1 MNLQNLSDVIPNG
14 LEKYMA
20 FMINKNL
27 LFIDGMQFMSSS
39 LEKLVKN
46 LANNDFKYLIEKCS
60 SKNLELLKEK
70 DAYSYKYVGRFERFN
85 EEKLPNKRCFY
96 RSLKDRTTGD
106 NDKKLSS
113 HISDEEYLTCNE
125 ILNKFDMKNTGDFY
139 HDRYF

>member
-70 DAYSYKYVGRFERFN
+70 DANSYEYVGRFERFS

-106 NDKKLSS
+106 NGKKLNS
-113 HISDEEYLTCNE
+113 HISDEEYLTCNK
-125 ILNKFDMKNTGDFY
+125 ILNKFDMKNMGDYY